1 MNEVLL
7 ITLGVMGFM
16 LIVLVLVGLMI
27 VVMYMELPALRDNLS
42 HLSAKTTGGITSQDG
57 CENSKSKSITLEEPS
72 AQSSTRN
79 MEQQIQQN
87 NMPLSH
93 SECWCNSYRKRDTN
107 SGKGI
112 GVQ

>member
-42 HLSAKTTGGITSQDG
+42 RLNARITGGITSQGG
-57 CENSKSKSITLEEPS
+57 CENYKSKSITLEEPS

-79 MEQQIQQN
+79 MEQQIQQSS
-87 NMPLSH
+87 MPVSH
-93 SECWCNSYRKRDTN
+93 LGCWCNSYRKRDTSN
-107 SGKGI
+107 VSKENRG
-112 GVQ
+112 

>member
-42 HLSAKTTGGITSQDG
+42 RLNARITGGITSQGG
-57 CENSKSKSITLEEPS
+57 CENYKSKSITLEEPS
-72 AQSSTRN
+72 AQSFTRN
-79 MEQQIQQN
+79 MEQQIQQSS
-87 NMPLSH
+87 MPLSH
-93 SECWCNSYRKRDTN
+93 SECWCNSYRKRDTSN
-107 SGKGI
+107 VSKENRG
-112 GVQ
+112 

>member
-42 HLSAKTTGGITSQDG
+42 RLNARITGGITSQGG
-57 CENSKSKSITLEEPS
+57 CENYKSKSITLEEPS

-79 MEQQIQQN
+79 MEQQAAHLR
-87 NMPLSH
+87 PLPRLH
-93 SECWCNSYRKRDTN
+93 
-107 SGKGI
+107 
-112 GVQ
+112 